1 MIRIYYH
8 NGKQLF
14 QLYSLALSLCLSLR
28 ALFTIY
34 IYISIYNTRN
44 LNDCRTNE
52 LGKHEIEM
60 KPRKNYKLKSESN
73 QI

>member
-14 QLYSLALSLCLSLR
+14 QLYSLALSLSLSQS
-28 ALFTIY
+28 TIYYIY

-44 LNDCRTNE
+44 FNDCRTNE

-60 KPRKNYKLKSESN
+60 NEN
-73 QI
+73 QEKITN